1 MMRCHFCRGDLEKST
16 TEYVEKMDNFIV
28 VIENIPCDKCVQCGE
43 AYFSDEVFGKL
54 ERILNSI
61 QRFGLKPQQVLT
73 TAAESG
79 EQSPDCAV
87 GGLLCCNKL

>member
-43 AYFSDEVFGKL
+43 AYFSDEVVGKL

-61 QRFGLKPQQVLT
+61 QTISGVLT
-73 TAAESG
+73 VTVIDYENTAA
-79 EQSPDCAV
+79 
-87 GGLLCCNKL
+87 

>member
-61 QRFGLKPQQVLT
+61 QTISGVLT
-73 TAAESG
+73 VTVIDYENTAA
-79 EQSPDCAV
+79 
-87 GGLLCCNKL
+87 